1 MNTTEIIEDYIKWSN
16 NKPFVQKDNY
26 GSLWAKPTSEQFFK
40 YLTSDEDRLKIAKD
54 IASWDNKKQINF
66 ADELWNTIAVAPYVW
81 VPDRYDV
88 QNLDD
93 YKTFCKEN
101 PCCEDDL
108 YFVKSRSMR
117 STFKRYFWSSV
128 IISLTEFLKKD
139 DISFISLEEYKKL
152 ESKYANK
159 CIDYKRLE
167 VTSIDNSSRNEK
179 KIREL
184 EDKISNTKM
193 AHTIWYIFGPW
204 IVGLLCLFTWGITF
218 GCCGN
223 NNVKTQET
231 QQEFDITVQNP
242 QNKDINLNVNNE

>member
-1 MNTTEIIEDYIKWSN
+1 MSFKT
-16 NKPFVQKDNY
+16 
-26 GSLWAKPTSEQFFK
+26 SLYKFFK

-54 IASWDNKKQINF
+54 IVSWDNKKQIDF
-66 ADELWNTIAVAPYVW
+66 ADELWNTIARVPYVW

-108 YFVKSRSMR
+108 YFIKSRSMR

-128 IISLTEFLKKD
+128 IIKLTEFLQKD
-139 DISFISLEEYKKL
+139 DISFVPFVKYKALEQMYADKCLDYSRLKL
-152 ESKYANK
+152 
-159 CIDYKRLE
+159 
-167 VTSIDNSSRNEK
+167 TSTDNSR

-184 EDKISNTKM
+184 ENTKV
-193 AHTIWYIFGPW
+193 AHRVWIIFAPW
-204 IVGLLCLFTWGITF
+204 LVGFLCFLTWLITF
-218 GCCGN
+218 NCCRN
-223 NNVKTQET
+223 TNVKALET
-231 QQEFDITVQNP
+231 PQEFDITVQNP